1 MQEKG
6 TEEMKVIIAGT
17 RDFTDYKTLV
27 DTVERTCW
35 PITEI
40 VSGGARGA
48 DVLGQSYATEK
59 KLDLRVFLPDW
70 NKHGKAAGPIRNREM
85 AQYAD
90 GLIAFWDG
98 VSRGTG
104 NMITEA
110 TNAGIKT
117 HVVHYNTAERL
128 K

>member
-1 MQEKG
+1 
-6 TEEMKVIIAGT
+6 MKVIIAGT
-17 RDFTDYKTLV
+17 RDYTDYNELV
-27 DTVERTCW
+27 DTVKRTCW
-35 PITEI
+35 TITEV
-40 VSGGARGA
+40 VSGGAKGA
-48 DVLGQSYATEK
+48 DALGEQYAKTYNIP
-59 KLDLRVFLPDW
+59 LTVFKADW

-85 AQYAD
+85 AKYAD

-98 VSRGTG
+98 VSKGTG

-117 HVVHYNTAERL
+117 HVLHYNTKERL